1 MKKLGHDS
9 FRANIQMYLHF
20 YFGRKVKWDFL
31 IYFQPLWKKDEIEF
45 ATYAST
51 SKDVNM

>member
-1 MKKLGHDS
+1 MKKVTQFCKEKKDILS
-9 FRANIQMYLHF
+9 
-20 YFGRKVKWDFL
+20 DF
-31 IYFQPLWKKDEIEF
+31 QTLWKREEIEF